1 VTDKFRLTP
10 LVPRLSELLG
20 VEVLSLLSSEAA
32 AASFLLLL
40 FSLYLH
46 WIALFQKFCTNSEN
60 NLTPSSKGYV

>member
-32 AASFLLLL
+32 ASSYSSSFQRV
-40 FSLYLH
+40 F
-46 WIALFQKFCTNSEN
+46 ALDCFVSEN
-60 NLTPSSKGYV
+60 LHQFRK